1 MEPLIVLVATTSA
14 VFVVRKVLRPKQKA
28 WRLGLAGGLAAMF
41 TVTGGAHF
49 VAMREELVAMVP
61 PALPAPGV
69 LVIITGLL
77 ELAGAAGLMWR
88 RTRNAAAAGP
98 GPMLLSMLPANVHL
112 ALTGTDLPW
121 IDELGLRTA
130 LQLFFLAA
138 EGGVLAGG
146 RRRAARVP
154 GFLRD
159 DVPASVEPVR
169 GTYSY

>member
-1 MEPLIVLVATTSA
+1 
-14 VFVVRKVLRPKQKA
+14 
-28 WRLGLAGGLAAMF
+28 MF

-49 VAMREELVAMVP
+49 VAMREELVSMVP
-61 PALPAPGV
+61 TALPAHGV
-69 LVIITGLL
+69 LGIITGLL

-88 RTRNAAAAGP
+88 RTRNAAAAGLWL
-98 GPMLLSMLPANVHL
+98 MLLCMLPANVHL

-130 LQLFFLAA
+130 LQLFFLEAV
-138 EGGVLAGG
+138 GGGLAGG